1 MEMMDYNIEEKTYTL
16 NLGPQHP
23 STHGVLRVLLEMEG
37 EFISKAEPVIGYGH
51 RAHEHMAENR
61 SYLQF
66 LPNMG
71 RVDYLHA
78 LAFNQGYCMA
88 VEKLIGVTVPERGE
102 FIRVICSE
110 LNRISSHLLW
120 VGAYLLDLGA
130 FTPILYCF
138 DDRENLLDLLDRI
151 TGSRLTYCFYRF
163 GGVPEDLD
171 DEFISGT
178 RAFSKRL
185 RARFKDYDNLV
196 TKNVIFINR
205 ARDVGFIT
213 REQCLKYGL
222 TGPMVRGSGI
232 PYDIR
237 KSEPYSAYP
246 LFDFEIPI
254 GAKGDIYDRYLVRM
268 REMEQS
274 LRIIEQAL
282 DKLPG
287 GPIMAE
293 KVPKRIK
300 PAAGEVYQAVET
312 ARGEF
317 GCYIVSQGDIKPYR
331 IKLRVPSFAN
341 LSILPEIAVDTLV
354 ADLVAILGSVDV
366 VVPEI
371 DR

>member
-1 MEMMDYNIEEKTYTL
+1 MIELGIEEKTFLL

-37 EFISKAEPVIGYGH
+37 EFITRAEPVIGYGH
-51 RAHEHMAENR
+51 RGHEHMAENR
-61 SYLQF
+61 NYLQF

-78 LAFNQGYCMA
+78 LAYNHGYCMA
-88 VEKLIGVTVPERGE
+88 VEKLMGLTVPERAE
-102 FIRVICSE
+102 FIRVITCE
-110 LNRISSHLLW
+110 LNRIASHLLW
-120 VGAYLLDLGA
+120 FGAYLLDLGA

-138 DDRENLLDLLDRI
+138 DDREHILDLLDRV
-151 TGSRLTYCFYRF
+151 TGSRLTYCYFRF
-163 GGVPEDLD
+163 GGVPQDIDE
-171 DEFISGT
+171 EFITGT
-178 RAFSKRL
+178 RAFIKRL
-185 RARFKDYDNLV
+185 RRRWKDYDDLV
-196 TKNVIFINR
+196 TKNIIFIKR
-205 ARDVGFIT
+205 TRDVGVIT
-213 REQCLKYGL
+213 PEQALRWGL
-222 TGPMVRGSGI
+222 TGPMLRGSGI

-237 KSEPYSAYP
+237 RSEPYSAYP
-246 LFDFEIPI
+246 LFDFEIPT
-254 GAKGDIYDRYLVRM
+254 GERGDIMDRYLVRL

-274 LRIIEQAL
+274 LRILEQAL
-282 DKLPG
+282 DKLPD

-300 PAAGEVYQAVET
+300 PAAGEVYQAVES

-317 GCYIVSQGDIKPYR
+317 GCYIVSTGELKPYR
-331 IKLRVPSFAN
+331 IKLRVPSFGN

-354 ADLVAILGSVDV
+354 ADLVAILGSIDV

>member
-1 MEMMDYNIEEKTYTL
+1 MITSGIEEKTFVL

-23 STHGVLRVLLEMEG
+23 STHGVLRVILEMDG
-37 EFISKAEPVIGYGH
+37 EYIANAEPVIGYGH

-61 SYLQF
+61 NYLQF

-88 VEKLIGVTVPERGE
+88 VEKLIGLTVPERAE
-102 FIRVICSE
+102 FIRVITSE
-110 LNRISSHLLW
+110 LNRITSHLLW
-120 VGAYLLDLGA
+120 FGAYLMDLGA
-130 FTPILYCF
+130 FTPFLYCF
-138 DDRENLLDLLDRI
+138 DDRENILDLLDRV
-151 TGSRLTYCFYRF
+151 TGSRLTYCYFRF
-163 GGVPEDLD
+163 GGVPSDIDE
-171 DEFISGT
+171 EFIAGC
-178 RAFSKRL
+178 RAFIKRL
-185 RARFKDYDNLV
+185 RSRWQDYNNLV

-205 ARDVGFIT
+205 TRDVGIFT
-213 REQCLKYGL
+213 KEQCLQYGI
-222 TGPMVRGSGI
+222 TGPNLRGSGI

-254 GAKGDIYDRYLVRM
+254 GERGDIMDRYLVRL
-268 REMEQS
+268 REMEQC

-282 DKLPG
+282 DKLPN

-317 GCYIVSQGDIKPYR
+317 GCYIVSTGDIKPYR

-341 LSILPEIAVDTLV
+341 LSLMPESFKDNLV
-354 ADLVAILGSVDV
+354 ADVVAILGSIDV
-366 VVPEI
+366 VIPEI

>member
-1 MEMMDYNIEEKTYTL
+1 MIELDLEEKTYHL

-23 STHGVLRVLLEMEG
+23 STHGVLRVLLEMQG
-37 EFISKAEPVIGYGH
+37 EYITKAEPVIGYGH
-51 RAHEHMAENR
+51 RGHEHMAENR
-61 SYLQF
+61 NYHQF

-78 LAFNQGYCMA
+78 LAYNQGYCMA
-88 VEKLIGVTVPERGE
+88 VEKLLGITVPERAE
-102 FIRVICSE
+102 YLRVILSE
-110 LNRISSHLLW
+110 FNRIASHLLW

-138 DDRENLLDLLDRI
+138 DDRENILDLLDRI

-163 GGVPEDLD
+163 GGVTMDLD
-171 DEFISGT
+171 DEFIAGS
-178 RAFSKRL
+178 RAFIKRL
-185 RARFKDYDNLV
+185 RGRFKDYDNLV

-205 ARDVGFIT
+205 AKGVGFISK
-213 REQCLKYGL
+213 EQCLQYGL

-246 LFDFEIPI
+246 AFDFEIPI
-254 GAKGDIYDRYLVRM
+254 GDKGDIMDRYLVRL
-268 REMEQS
+268 REMGQS

-282 DKLPG
+282 DKLPN

-293 KVPKRIK
+293 KVPKRVK
-300 PAAGEVYQAVET
+300 PAEGEVYQAVET

-317 GCYIVSQGDIKPYR
+317 GIYIVSQGDVKPYR
-331 IKLRVPSFAN
+331 IKLRVPSFGN
-341 LSILPEIAVDTLV
+341 LSILPELAVDTLV

-366 VVPEI
+366 VIPEI

>member
-1 MEMMDYNIEEKTYTL
+1 MIELDIEEKTYHL

-23 STHGVLRVLLEMEG
+23 STHGVLRVLLEMQG
-37 EFISKAEPVIGYGH
+37 EYITKAEPVIGYGH
-51 RAHEHMAENR
+51 RGHEHMAENR
-61 SYLQF
+61 NYHQF

-78 LAFNQGYCMA
+78 LAYNQGYCMA
-88 VEKLIGVTVPERGE
+88 VEKLLGITVPERAE
-102 FIRVICSE
+102 YLRVILSE
-110 LNRISSHLLW
+110 FNRIASHLLW

-138 DDRENLLDLLDRI
+138 DDRENILDLVDRI

-163 GGVPEDLD
+163 GGVPLDLD
-171 DEFISGT
+171 DEFIAGS
-178 RAFSKRL
+178 RAFIKRL
-185 RARFKDYDNLV
+185 RSRFKDYNNLV

-205 ARDVGFIT
+205 AINVGFIT
-213 REQCLKYGL
+213 KEQCVKYGL

-246 LFDFEIPI
+246 AFDFEIPI
-254 GAKGDIYDRYLVRM
+254 GDKGDIMDRYLVRL

-282 DKLPG
+282 DKLPN
-287 GPIMAE
+287 GPLMAE
-293 KVPKRIK
+293 KVPKRVK
-300 PAAGEVYQAVET
+300 PAEGEVYQAVET

-317 GCYIVSQGDIKPYR
+317 GIYIVSQGDVKPYR
-331 IKLRVPSFAN
+331 IKLRVPSFGN
-341 LSILPEIAVDTLV
+341 LSILPELAVDTLV

-366 VVPEI
+366 VIPEI

>member
-1 MEMMDYNIEEKTYTL
+1 MD
-16 NLGPQHP
+16 
-23 STHGVLRVLLEMEG
+23 G
-37 EFISKAEPVIGYGH
+37 EYIVTAEPVIGYGH

-61 SYLQF
+61 NYHQF

-78 LAFNQGYCMA
+78 LAFNQGYVMA
-88 VEKLIGVTVPERGE
+88 VEKLMGIQVPERAE
-102 FIRVICSE
+102 YIRVITAE
-110 LNRISSHLLW
+110 MNRLTSHLLW

-138 DDRENLLDLLDRI
+138 DDRENLLDLLDRL

-163 GGVPEDLD
+163 GGVPVDLD
-171 DEFISGT
+171 EEFIAGT
-178 RAFSKRL
+178 RAFIQRL
-185 RARFKDYDNLV
+185 RRRFTDYDNLV
-196 TKNVIFINR
+196 TKNIIFIKR
-205 ARDVGFIT
+205 TKDVGVIT
-213 REQCLKYGL
+213 KDQCVQYGL
-222 TGPMVRGSGI
+222 TGPTLRGSGI

-246 LFDFEIPI
+246 EFDFEIPI
-254 GAKGDIYDRYLVRM
+254 GENGDVFDRYMVRM

-274 LRIIEQAL
+274 LRIIEQGLA
-282 DKLPG
+282 KIPE

-293 KVPKRIK
+293 KVPKRLK

-341 LSILPEIAVDTLV
+341 LSILPEASVDNLV
-354 ADLVAILGSVDV
+354 ADVVAILGSIDV

>member
-1 MEMMDYNIEEKTYTL
+1 MIELDLEEKTYHL

-23 STHGVLRVLLEMEG
+23 STHGVLRVLLEMQG
-37 EFISKAEPVIGYGH
+37 EYITKAEPVIGYGH
-51 RAHEHMAENR
+51 RGHEHMAENR
-61 SYLQF
+61 NYHQF

-78 LAFNQGYCMA
+78 LAYNQGYCMA
-88 VEKLIGVTVPERGE
+88 VEKLLGITVPERAE
-102 FIRVICSE
+102 YLRVILSE
-110 LNRISSHLLW
+110 FNRIASHLLW

-138 DDRENLLDLLDRI
+138 DDRENILDLLDRI

-163 GGVPEDLD
+163 GGVTMDLD
-171 DEFISGT
+171 DEFIAGS
-178 RAFSKRL
+178 RAFIKRL
-185 RARFKDYDNLV
+185 RSRFKDYDNLV

-205 ARDVGFIT
+205 AKGVGFISK
-213 REQCLKYGL
+213 EQCLQYGL

-246 LFDFEIPI
+246 AFDFEIPI
-254 GAKGDIYDRYLVRM
+254 GDKGDIMDRYLVRL
-268 REMEQS
+268 REMGQS

-282 DKLPG
+282 DKLPN

-293 KVPKRIK
+293 KVPKRVK
-300 PAAGEVYQAVET
+300 PAEGEVYQAVET

-317 GCYIVSQGDIKPYR
+317 GIYIVSQGDVKPYR
-331 IKLRVPSFAN
+331 IKLRVPSFGN
-341 LSILPEIAVDTLV
+341 LSILPELAVDTLV

-366 VVPEI
+366 VIPEI

>member
-1 MEMMDYNIEEKTYTL
+1 MIELGIEEKTFLL

-37 EFISKAEPVIGYGH
+37 EFITRAEPVIGYGH

-61 SYLQF
+61 NYLQF

-78 LAFNQGYCMA
+78 LAFNHGYCLA
-88 VEKLIGVTVPERGE
+88 VEKLLGLTVPTRAE
-102 FIRVICSE
+102 FIRVITCE
-110 LNRISSHLLW
+110 LNRIASHLLW
-120 VGAYLLDLGA
+120 FGAYLLDLGA

-138 DDRENLLDLLDRI
+138 DDRENVVDLLDRV
-151 TGSRLTYCFYRF
+151 TGSRLTYCYFRF
-163 GGVPEDLD
+163 GGVPQDIDE
-171 DEFISGT
+171 EFITGT
-178 RAFSKRL
+178 RAFIKRL
-185 RARFKDYDNLV
+185 RRRWKDYDDLV
-196 TKNVIFINR
+196 TKNIIFIKR
-205 ARDVGFIT
+205 TRDVGVIT
-213 REQCLKYGL
+213 QEQALKWGL
-222 TGPMVRGSGI
+222 TGPMLRGSGI

-237 KSEPYSAYP
+237 RSEPYSAYP

-254 GAKGDIYDRYLVRM
+254 GERGDIMDRYRVRL

-274 LRIIEQAL
+274 LRIVEQAL
-282 DKLPG
+282 DKLPE

-293 KVPKRIK
+293 KIPKRLK
-300 PAAGEVYQAVET
+300 PAAGEVYQAVES

-317 GCYIVSQGDIKPYR
+317 GCYIVSAGELKPYR

-354 ADLVAILGSVDV
+354 ADLVAILGSIDV

>member
-1 MEMMDYNIEEKTYTL
+1 MSATGIEEKTFIL

-23 STHGVLRVLLEMEG
+23 STHGVLRVLLEMDG
-37 EFISKAEPVIGYGH
+37 EYVVRCEPDIGFGH
-51 RAHEHMAENR
+51 RGHEHMAENR
-61 SYLQF
+61 NYLQF

-78 LAFNQGYCMA
+78 LAYNQGYCMA
-88 VEKLIGVTVPERGE
+88 VEKLLGLQVPERAE
-102 FIRVICSE
+102 FIRVITSE
-110 LNRISSHLLW
+110 MNRLTSHFLW
-120 VGAYLLDLGA
+120 VGAYLMDLGA
-130 FTPILYCF
+130 FTPFLYCF
-138 DDRENLLDLLDRI
+138 DDREILLDLLDRV

-163 GGVPEDLD
+163 GGVPQDIDE
-171 DEFISGT
+171 EFIAGT
-178 RAFSKRL
+178 RAFIKRL
-185 RARFKDYDNLV
+185 RGRWPDYHNLV
-196 TKNVIFINR
+196 TKNIIFIKR
-205 ARDVGFIT
+205 TKDVGIISKD
-213 REQCLKYGL
+213 QCIKYGL

-246 LFDFEIPI
+246 RFDFEIPI
-254 GAKGDIYDRYLVRM
+254 GENGDIFDRYMVRM

-274 LRIIEQAL
+274 LRIMEQAL
-282 DKLPG
+282 DKLPD

-300 PAAGEVYQAVET
+300 PAVGEVYQAVET

-317 GCYIVSQGDIKPYR
+317 GCYIVSQGDVKPYR
-331 IKLRVPSFAN
+331 IKLRVPSFGN
-341 LSILPEIAVDTLV
+341 LCILPEVGRDTLV
-354 ADLVAILGSVDV
+354 ADLVAILGSMDV

>member
-1 MEMMDYNIEEKTYTL
+1 MLERGLEEKTFWL

-23 STHGVLRVLLEMEG
+23 STHGVLRVLLEMDG
-37 EFISKAEPVIGYGH
+37 EYIVKAEPVIGYGH

-61 SYLQF
+61 NYHQF

-78 LAFNQGYCMA
+78 LAFNQGYVMA
-88 VEKLIGVTVPERGE
+88 VEKLMGIQVPERAE
-102 FIRVICSE
+102 YIRVITAE
-110 LNRISSHLLW
+110 MNRLTSHLLW
-120 VGAYLLDLGA
+120 VGAYLMDLGA
-130 FTPILYCF
+130 FTPFLYCF

-163 GGVPEDLD
+163 GGVPVDLD
-171 DEFISGT
+171 DEFIAGT
-178 RAFSKRL
+178 RAFIQRL
-185 RARFKDYDNLV
+185 RRRWKDYDDLV
-196 TKNVIFINR
+196 TKNIIFIKR
-205 ARDVGFIT
+205 TKDVGVIT
-213 REQCLKYGL
+213 KEQCVQYGL

-232 PYDIR
+232 AYDIR

-246 LFDFEIPI
+246 QFDFEIPI
-254 GAKGDIYDRYLVRM
+254 GENGDVYDRYIVRM

-282 DKLPG
+282 NKLPE

-293 KVPKRIK
+293 KVPKRLK

-341 LSILPEIAVDTLV
+341 LSILPECSVDNLV
-354 ADLVAILGSVDV
+354 ADVVAILGSMDV

>member
-1 MEMMDYNIEEKTYTL
+1 MITPGIEEKTFVL

-23 STHGVLRVLLEMEG
+23 STHGVLRVLLEMDG
-37 EFISKAEPVIGYGH
+37 EYVAHAEPVIGYGH
-51 RAHEHMAENR
+51 RGHEHMAENR
-61 SYLQF
+61 NYLQF

-78 LAFNQGYCMA
+78 LAFNQCYCMA
-88 VEKLIGVTVPERGE
+88 VEKLIGLTVPERAE
-102 FIRVICSE
+102 FIRVITNE
-110 LNRISSHLLW
+110 LNRLTSHLLW
-120 VGAYLLDLGA
+120 FGAYLMDLGA
-130 FTPILYCF
+130 FTPFLYCF
-138 DDRENLLDLLDRI
+138 DDRENILDLLDRV
-151 TGSRLTYCFYRF
+151 TGSRLTYCYYRF
-163 GGVPEDLD
+163 GGVPNDID
-171 DEFISGT
+171 QEFIAGC
-178 RAFSKRL
+178 RAFVQRL
-185 RARFKDYDNLV
+185 RSRWKDYDNLV

-205 ARDVGFIT
+205 TKGVGVFT
-213 REQCLKYGL
+213 YEQCLKYGI
-222 TGPMVRGSGI
+222 TGPNLRGSGV

-237 KSEPYSAYP
+237 RSEPYSAYP

-254 GAKGDIYDRYLVRM
+254 GKNGDIYDRYIVRL

-282 DKLPG
+282 NKLPE

-317 GCYIVSQGDIKPYR
+317 GCYIVSQGDIRPYR

-341 LSILPEIAVDTLV
+341 LSLMPESFQDNLV
-354 ADLVAILGSVDV
+354 ADIVAILGSIDV
-366 VVPEI
+366 VIPEI

>member
-1 MEMMDYNIEEKTYTL
+1 MIELGIEEKTFLL

-37 EFISKAEPVIGYGH
+37 EFITRAEPVIGYGH

-61 SYLQF
+61 NYLQF

-78 LAFNQGYCMA
+78 LAFNHGYCLA
-88 VEKLIGVTVPERGE
+88 VEKLLGLTVPERAE
-102 FIRVICSE
+102 FIRVITCE
-110 LNRISSHLLW
+110 LNRIASHLLW
-120 VGAYLLDLGA
+120 FGAYLLDLGA

-138 DDRENLLDLLDRI
+138 DDRENVVDLLDRV
-151 TGSRLTYCFYRF
+151 TGSRLTYCYFRF
-163 GGVPEDLD
+163 GGVPQDIDE
-171 DEFISGT
+171 EFITGT
-178 RAFSKRL
+178 RAFIKRL
-185 RARFKDYDNLV
+185 RRRWKDYDDLV
-196 TKNVIFINR
+196 TKNIIFIKR
-205 ARDVGFIT
+205 TRDVGVIT
-213 REQCLKYGL
+213 QEQALKWGL
-222 TGPMVRGSGI
+222 TGPMLRGSGI

-237 KSEPYSAYP
+237 RSEPYSAYP

-254 GAKGDIYDRYLVRM
+254 GERGDIMDRYRVRL

-274 LRIIEQAL
+274 LRIVEQAL
-282 DKLPG
+282 DKLPE

-293 KVPKRIK
+293 KIPKRLK
-300 PAAGEVYQAVET
+300 PAAGEVYQAVES

-317 GCYIVSQGDIKPYR
+317 GCYIVSAGELKPYR

-354 ADLVAILGSVDV
+354 ADLVAILGSIDV

>member
-1 MEMMDYNIEEKTYTL
+1 MLEPLEERTYVL

-23 STHGVLRVLLEMEG
+23 STHGVLRVELEMEG
-37 EFISKAEPVIGYGH
+37 EFIIKADPDIGYGH
-51 RAHEHMAENR
+51 RGHEHMAENR
-61 SYLQF
+61 NYLQF

-78 LAFNQGYCMA
+78 LAYNQGYCMA
-88 VEKLIGVTVPERGE
+88 VEKLIGLQVPERAE
-102 FIRVICSE
+102 FIRVITAE
-110 LNRISSHLLW
+110 LNRITSHLLW

-130 FTPILYCF
+130 FTPFLYCF
-138 DDRENLLDLLDRI
+138 DDRENVLDLLDRV

-163 GGVPEDLD
+163 GGVPKDID
-171 DEFISGT
+171 QEFIDGC
-178 RAFSKRL
+178 RVFAKRL
-185 RARFKDYDNLV
+185 RSRWKDYENLV
-196 TKNVIFINR
+196 TKNVIFIER
-205 ARDVGFIT
+205 TKGIGVIT
-213 REQCLKYGL
+213 KEQCRLYGL

-237 KSEPYSAYP
+237 KSAPYSAYP

-254 GAKGDIYDRYLVRM
+254 GENGDIMDRYLVRM

-274 LRIIEQAL
+274 LRIVEQAL
-282 DKLPG
+282 DKLPE
-287 GPIMAE
+287 GPLMAE

-300 PAAGEVYQAVET
+300 PAAGEVYTAVEA

-317 GCYIVSQGDIKPYR
+317 GCYVVSQGNLKPYR
-331 IKLRVPSFAN
+331 IKLRVPSYAN
-341 LSILPEIAVDTLV
+341 LSILPEIAQETLV
-354 ADLVAILGSVDV
+354 ADLVAILGSIDV

>member
-1 MEMMDYNIEEKTYTL
+1 MIELGIEEKTYTL

-23 STHGVLRVLLEMEG
+23 STHGVLRVLLEMDG
-37 EFISKAEPVIGYGH
+37 EYITKAEPVIGYGH

-61 SYLQF
+61 SYHQF

-78 LAFNQGYCMA
+78 LAYNQGYCMA
-88 VEKLIGVTVPERGE
+88 VEKLIGVTVPERAE
-102 FIRVICSE
+102 FIRVITSE
-110 LNRISSHLLW
+110 LNRLTSHLLW
-120 VGAYLLDLGA
+120 FGAYLMDLGA
-130 FTPILYCF
+130 FTPFLYCF
-138 DDRENLLDLLDRI
+138 DDRENILDLLDRV
-151 TGSRLTYCFYRF
+151 TGSRLTYCYYRF
-163 GGVPEDLD
+163 GGVPTDIDE
-171 DEFISGT
+171 EFIAGC
-178 RAFSKRL
+178 RAFVKRL
-185 RARFKDYDNLV
+185 RSRWKDYNDLV
-196 TKNVIFINR
+196 TDNVIFIHR
-205 ARDVGFIT
+205 TKDVGIIT
-213 REQCLKYGL
+213 KEQCVKYGL
-222 TGPMVRGSGI
+222 TGPTLRGSGI

-246 LFDFEIPI
+246 LFNFEIPI
-254 GAKGDIYDRYLVRM
+254 GDNGDIYDRYIVRL

-282 DKLPG
+282 DKLPN

-293 KVPKRIK
+293 KVPKRVK
-300 PAAGEVYQAVET
+300 PAEGEVYQAVET

-317 GCYIVSQGDIKPYR
+317 GCYVVSKGDIKPYR
-331 IKLRVPSFAN
+331 IKLRVPSFGN

-366 VVPEI
+366 VIPEI

>member
-1 MEMMDYNIEEKTYTL
+1 MITSGIEEKTFAL

-23 STHGVLRVLLEMEG
+23 STHGVLRVLLEMDG
-37 EFISKAEPVIGYGH
+37 EYIVKAEPVIGYGH
-51 RAHEHMAENR
+51 RGHEHMAENR
-61 SYLQF
+61 NYQQF

-88 VEKLIGVTVPERGE
+88 VEKLIGVTVPERAE
-102 FIRVICSE
+102 FIRVI
-110 LNRISSHLLW
+110 LNEMNRLTSHLLW
-120 VGAYLLDLGA
+120 VGAYLMDLGA
-130 FTPILYCF
+130 FTPFLYCF
-138 DDRENLLDLLDRI
+138 DDRERLLDLLDRI
-151 TGSRLTYCFYRF
+151 TGSRLTYCFFRF
-163 GGVPEDLD
+163 GGVPVDLD
-171 DEFISGT
+171 DEFIFGT
-178 RAFSKRL
+178 RAFIKRL
-185 RARFKDYDNLV
+185 RSRWVDYDNLV

-205 ARDVGFIT
+205 ARDVGIIT
-213 REQCLKYGL
+213 REMAVQYGV
-222 TGPMVRGSGI
+222 TGPTLRGSGI

-246 LFDFEIPI
+246 LFDFEIPV
-254 GAKGDIYDRYLVRM
+254 GENGDILDRYVVRM

-282 DKLPG
+282 DKLPN

-293 KVPKRIK
+293 KVPKRLK

-317 GCYIVSQGDIKPYR
+317 GCYVVSQGDIKPYR
-331 IKLRVPSFAN
+331 IKLRVPSFSN
-341 LSILPEIAVDTLV
+341 LSILPEILKDTLV
-354 ADLVAILGSVDV
+354 ADAVAILGSIDV
-366 VVPEI
+366 VIPEI

>member
-1 MEMMDYNIEEKTYTL
+1 MIELDIEEKTYQL

-23 STHGVLRVLLEMEG
+23 STHGVLRVLLEMQG
-37 EFISKAEPVIGYGH
+37 EYITKAEPVIGYGH
-51 RAHEHMAENR
+51 RGHEHMAENR
-61 SYLQF
+61 NYHQF

-78 LAFNQGYCMA
+78 LAYNQGYCMA
-88 VEKLIGVTVPERGE
+88 VEKLLGITVPERAE
-102 FIRVICSE
+102 YLRVILSE
-110 LNRISSHLLW
+110 FNRIASHLLW

-138 DDRENLLDLLDRI
+138 DDRENILDLLDRI

-163 GGVPEDLD
+163 GGVTMDLD
-171 DEFISGT
+171 DEFIAGS
-178 RAFSKRL
+178 RAFIKRL
-185 RARFKDYDNLV
+185 RKRFKDYDNLV

-205 ARDVGFIT
+205 AKGVGFISK
-213 REQCLKYGL
+213 EQCLQYGL

-246 LFDFEIPI
+246 AFDFEIPI
-254 GAKGDIYDRYLVRM
+254 GDTGDVMDRYLVRL
-268 REMEQS
+268 REMGQS

-282 DKLPG
+282 DKLPN

-293 KVPKRIK
+293 KVPKRVK
-300 PAAGEVYQAVET
+300 PAEGEVYQAVET

-317 GCYIVSQGDIKPYR
+317 GIYIVSQGDVKPYR
-331 IKLRVPSFAN
+331 IKLRVPSFGN
-341 LSILPEIAVDTLV
+341 LSILPELAVDTLV

-366 VVPEI
+366 VIPEI

>member
-1 MEMMDYNIEEKTYTL
+1 MIELGIEEKTFLL

-37 EFISKAEPVIGYGH
+37 EFITRAEPVIGYGH

-61 SYLQF
+61 NYLQF

-78 LAFNQGYCMA
+78 LAFNHGYCMA
-88 VEKLIGVTVPERGE
+88 VEKLMGLTVPERAE
-102 FIRVICSE
+102 FIRVITCE
-110 LNRISSHLLW
+110 LNRIASHLLW
-120 VGAYLLDLGA
+120 FGAYLLDLGA

-138 DDRENLLDLLDRI
+138 DDRENILDLLDRV
-151 TGSRLTYCFYRF
+151 TGSRLTYCYFRF
-163 GGVPEDLD
+163 GGVPQDIDE
-171 DEFISGT
+171 EFITGT
-178 RAFSKRL
+178 RAFIKRL
-185 RARFKDYDNLV
+185 RRRWKDYDDLV
-196 TKNVIFINR
+196 TKNIIFIKR
-205 ARDVGFIT
+205 TRDVGVIT
-213 REQCLKYGL
+213 QEQALKWGL
-222 TGPMVRGSGI
+222 TGPMLRGSGI

-237 KSEPYSAYP
+237 RSEPYSAYP

-254 GAKGDIYDRYLVRM
+254 GERGDIMDRYMVRL

-274 LRIIEQAL
+274 LRILEQAL
-282 DKLPG
+282 DKLPE

-293 KVPKRIK
+293 KVPKRLK
-300 PAAGEVYQAVET
+300 PAAGEVYQAVES

-317 GCYIVSQGDIKPYR
+317 GCYIVSAGELKPYR

-354 ADLVAILGSVDV
+354 ADLVAILGSIDV

>member
-1 MEMMDYNIEEKTYTL
+1 MIELGIEEKTYTL

-37 EFISKAEPVIGYGH
+37 EYITKAEPVIGYGH
-51 RAHEHMAENR
+51 RGHEHMAENR
-61 SYLQF
+61 NYHQF

-78 LAFNQGYCMA
+78 LAYNQGYCMA
-88 VEKLIGVTVPERGE
+88 VEKLLGITVPERAE
-102 FIRVICSE
+102 YLRVILSE
-110 LNRISSHLLW
+110 FNRISSHLVW
-120 VGAYLLDLGA
+120 IGAYLLDLGA

-163 GGVPEDLD
+163 GGVPLDID
-171 DEFISGT
+171 DEFIAGA
-178 RAFSKRL
+178 RAFIKRL
-185 RARFKDYDNLV
+185 RSRYKDYNNLV

-205 ARDVGFIT
+205 TKGVGLISQ
-213 REQCLKYGL
+213 EQCLKYGL
-222 TGPMVRGSGI
+222 TGPMIRGSGI

-246 LFDFEIPI
+246 AFDFEIPI
-254 GAKGDIYDRYLVRM
+254 GDKGDIMDRYLVRL
-268 REMEQS
+268 REIEQS

-282 DKLPG
+282 DKLPN

-293 KVPKRIK
+293 KVPKRVK
-300 PAAGEVYQAVET
+300 PAEGEVYQAVET

-317 GCYIVSQGDIKPYR
+317 GCYIVSQGDVKPYR
-331 IKLRVPSFAN
+331 IKLRVPSFGN
-341 LSILPEIAVDTLV
+341 LSIFPELAVDTLV

-366 VVPEI
+366 VIPEI

>member
-1 MEMMDYNIEEKTYTL
+1 MIEYDIEEKTYTL

-37 EFISKAEPVIGYGH
+37 EFITKAEPVIGYGH

-61 SYLQF
+61 NYLQF

-88 VEKLIGVTVPERGE
+88 VEKLIGVVVPERGE
-102 FIRVICSE
+102 FIRVITSE

-120 VGAYLLDLGA
+120 LGAYLLDLGA
-130 FTPILYCF
+130 FTPILYSF
-138 DDRENLLDLLDRI
+138 DDRENILDLLDRI
-151 TGSRLTYCFYRF
+151 TGSRLTYCFFRP
-163 GGVPEDLD
+163 GGVPGDLD
-171 DEFISGT
+171 EEFITGT
-178 RAFSKRL
+178 RAFIKRL
-185 RARFKDYDNLV
+185 RSRFPDYENLV

-205 ARDVGFIT
+205 TRDVGIIT
-213 REQCLKYGL
+213 RDQCVKYGL

-237 KSEPYSAYP
+237 RCEPYSAYP

-254 GAKGDIYDRYLVRM
+254 GDKGDIMDRYLVRV

-282 DKLPG
+282 DKLPD

-300 PAAGEVYQAVET
+300 PAEGEVYQAVET

-317 GCYIVSQGDIKPYR
+317 GCYIVSKGDIKPYR
-331 IKLRVPSFAN
+331 IKLRVPSFGN

>member
-1 MEMMDYNIEEKTYTL
+1 MIELGIEEKTYTL

-23 STHGVLRVLLEMEG
+23 STHGVLRVVLEMEG
-37 EFISKAEPVIGYGH
+37 EYITKAEPVIGYGH
-51 RAHEHMAENR
+51 RGHEHMAENR
-61 SYLQF
+61 NYHQF

-78 LAFNQGYCMA
+78 LAYNQGYCMA
-88 VEKLIGVTVPERGE
+88 VEKLLGITVPERAE
-102 FIRVICSE
+102 YIRVILSE
-110 LNRISSHLLW
+110 FNRIASHLLW

-138 DDRENLLDLLDRI
+138 DDRENILDLVDRI

-163 GGVPEDLD
+163 GGVPLDLD
-171 DEFISGT
+171 DEFIAGS
-178 RAFSKRL
+178 RAFIKRL
-185 RARFKDYDNLV
+185 RSRFKDYNNLV

-205 ARDVGFIT
+205 ATNVGFIT
-213 REQCLKYGL
+213 KEQCLKYGL

-246 LFDFEIPI
+246 AFDFEIPI
-254 GAKGDIYDRYLVRM
+254 GDKGDIMDRYLVRL

-282 DKLPG
+282 DKLPN

-293 KVPKRIK
+293 KVPKRVK
-300 PAAGEVYQAVET
+300 PAEGEVYQAVET

-317 GCYIVSQGDIKPYR
+317 GIYIVSQGDIKPYR
-331 IKLRVPSFAN
+331 IKLRVPSFGN
-341 LSILPEIAVDTLV
+341 LSILPELAVDTLV

-366 VVPEI
+366 VIPEI

>member
-1 MEMMDYNIEEKTYTL
+1 MIELGIEEKTYTL

-23 STHGVLRVLLEMEG
+23 STHGVLRVLLEMDG
-37 EFISKAEPVIGYGH
+37 EYITKAEPVIGYGH

-61 SYLQF
+61 NYHQF

-88 VEKLIGVTVPERGE
+88 VEKLIGVTVPERAE
-102 FIRVICSE
+102 YIRVILSE
-110 LNRISSHLLW
+110 FNRISSHLLW
-120 VGAYLLDLGA
+120 IGAYLLDLGA
-130 FTPILYCF
+130 FTPILYSF
-138 DDRENLLDLLDRI
+138 DDREQILDLLDRI

-163 GGVPEDLD
+163 GGVPLDLD
-171 DEFISGT
+171 DEFISGA
-178 RAFSKRL
+178 RAFIKRL
-185 RARFKDYDNLV
+185 RARFADYDNLV

-205 ARDVGFIT
+205 AKNVGLIT
-213 REQCLKYGL
+213 REQCVKYGL

-232 PYDIR
+232 AYDIR

-246 LFDFEIPI
+246 DFDFEIPI
-254 GAKGDIYDRYLVRM
+254 GETGDIMDRYLVRM

-282 DKLPG
+282 DKLPN
-287 GPIMAE
+287 GPIMAD
-293 KVPKRIK
+293 KVPKRLK

-331 IKLRVPSFAN
+331 IKLRVPSFGN
-341 LSILPEIAVDTLV
+341 LSILPELAVDTLV

-366 VVPEI
+366 VIPEI